1 MYIVHTGEKLH
12 NTQAESSNWMAKII
26 NYRYNYDV
34 TGDIFLHWSNCT
46 KKMLR
51 QNFNIKKITLTSIC
65 RSNGEIQV
73 LQEVWERARQL
84 GLSYMIIFT
93 LQDWWT
99 YMPCAVPYGMS
110 YWAAKVLPGWAYTS
124 SLIQRP
130 SMKCCNK
137 LINTYTKE
145 NLFMRQ
151 SLIWLKKMF
160 FFATI
165 SITLN

>member
-1 MYIVHTGEKLH
+1 MMLLEVFFYTEAVVQKKL
-12 NTQAESSNWMAKII
+12 
-26 NYRYNYDV
+26 
-34 TGDIFLHWSNCT
+34 
-46 KKMLR
+46 LR
-51 QNFNIKKITLTSIC
+51 QNCNIKKITLTNIC

-73 LQEVWERARQL
+73 LQEVWERRARQL

-99 YMPCAVPYGMS
+99 YMPCAVPHGMS
-110 YWAAKVLPGWAYTS
+110 YWSAKVLPGWAYTS

-151 SLIWLKKMF
+151 SPKWLKKMF